1 MNDWTIINE
10 ITDHE
15 GGAFGKN
22 FLNKWVLRAV
32 LKIEILFDSL
42 MVLGRLFQS
51 LGPCTA
57 NARPPKVV
65 SLYRGMVSSPELP
78 ERSGREGTY
87 CFSNCFI

>member
-32 LKIEILFDSL
+32 LKIEILPDR
-42 MVLGRLFQS
+42 GR
-51 LGPCTA
+51 
-57 NARPPKVV
+57 
-65 SLYRGMVSSPELP
+65 
-78 ERSGREGTY
+78 
-87 CFSNCFI
+87 